1 MAAKKG
7 EVIYRRPKIGFEDL
21 DPESWTDLAIC
32 DAYDKA
38 VNNETLVKK
47 EASDGRSIRT
57 KTTWNGLEPDSG
69 DANDRNIVWT
79 RGANLDGSIKPN
91 KNNPMFSSDQVKNE
105 PDMVWKVG
113 DECVGLYYEDGLYY
127 DCTIIS
133 INKKAGTCVVE
144 FTGYGNRET
153 VELTDL
159 HDAEKWNNEMSAGGN
174 NSAKDSGTSTNS
186 SSFYTSNTTSSSTE
200 GTSSDVT
207 QDIYKSRGNRKKHSE
222 KRKTHDNSQPFQNM
236 RNIAPPSFTT
246 DSIFAMPPQIFPTG
260 HFPSFGP
267 FPSTQPP
274 KLSKFRDLSDDAL
287 SSMLM
292 SWYMAGYH
300 TGYYQ
305 GVNSNLSRKKRNK

>member
-38 VNNETLVKK
+38 VNNETLVKRRQAMDVPSEQK
-47 EASDGRSIRT
+47 RHGMDLNQSPEMQITETLFGQE
-57 KTTWNGLEPDSG
+57 GL
-69 DANDRNIVWT
+69 T
-79 RGANLDGSIKPN
+79 LMSIKPN

-144 FTGYGNRET
+144 YNVYGNRET

-174 NSAKDSGTSTNS
+174 NSAKDSGTSTSS

-207 QDIYKSRGNRKKHSE
+207 QDIYRSRGNRKKHTE
-222 KRKTHDNSQPFQNM
+222 KRKTQNNSHPFQNM
-236 RNIAPPSFTT
+236 RNMAPPSFTT
-246 DSIFAMPPQIFPTG
+246 DSIFAMPPQSFPTG
-260 HFPSFGP
+260 HFPPFGP
-267 FPSTQPP
+267 FPSTQSP
-274 KLSKFRDLSDDAL
+274 KLSKLRDLSDDAL

-305 GVNSNLSRKKRNK
+305 GVNSHLSRKKRHK